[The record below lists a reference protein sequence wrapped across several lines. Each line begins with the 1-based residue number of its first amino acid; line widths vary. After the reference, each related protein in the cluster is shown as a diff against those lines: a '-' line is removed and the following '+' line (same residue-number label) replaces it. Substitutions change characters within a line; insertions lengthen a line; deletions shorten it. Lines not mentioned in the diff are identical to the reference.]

1 VTEQPNPQQPSA
13 TPRWQPLSAID
24 RRVAGVLV
32 EKAKTTPNAYPITLN
47 ATVTGCNQKSNRWP
61 MMNLEPADVEESL
74 DRLRELGA
82 VGLIQGQGRVSKY
95 RHYLYDW
102 LGVDKVELAIMAELL
117 LRGPQTEGDLRG
129 RVSRMEPIPDVPALR
144 LLLASLKAKRLVIP
158 LTPEG
163 RGHVVT
169 HALYSQRELERM
181 QAEYASGR
189 GLPDGGGDEGDEP
202 PPVPR
207 APLAAFQ
214 PAPEEAGAGKPPA
227 GPTSEGGGAAER
239 LRREVEELRGQVA
252 QLRSEMDDLAAA
264 CRQTAQELQRL
275 RDDLGN

>member
-1 VTEQPNPQQPSA
+1 MTEQFNPQRPQQPAA
-13 TPRWQPLSAID
+13 TPRWQPLVAID

-47 ATVTGCNQKSNRWP
+47 AAVTGCNQKSNRWP
-61 MMNLEPADVEESL
+61 TMNLEPADVEESL

-82 VGLIQGQGRVSKY
+82 VGLIEGQGRVSKY
-95 RHYLYDW
+95 RHYLYEW

-129 RVSRMEPIPDVPALR
+129 RVSRMEPIPDLPALR
-144 LLLASLKAKRLVIP
+144 LLLASLKSKGLVLP

-169 HALYSQRELERM
+169 HALYSPRELERI
-181 QAEYASGR
+181 QAQYASVGAQ
-189 GLPDGGGDEGDEP
+189 PDGGDGESDESAP
-202 PPVPR
+202 AQRVPVAGQSATEGKP
-207 APLAAFQ
+207 AVASYEGGLAA
-214 PAPEEAGAGKPPA
+214 
-227 GPTSEGGGAAER
+227 TER
-239 LRREVEELRGQVA
+239 LRREVDELRGQVA
-252 QLRSEMDDLAAA
+252 QLRSEMDDLATA
-264 CRQTAQELQRL
+264 CRQTVQELQRL

>member
-1 VTEQPNPQQPSA
+1 MTEQPNPQQPPA
-13 TPRWQPLSAID
+13 TPRWQPLSAVD

-47 ATVTGCNQKSNRWP
+47 AAVTGCNQKSNRWP

-82 VGLIQGQGRVSKY
+82 VRLIQGQGRVSKY
-95 RHYLYDW
+95 RHCLYEW

-117 LRGPQTEGDLRG
+117 LRGPQTEGELRG
-129 RVSRMEPIPDVPALR
+129 RASRMEPIQDLPALR
-144 LLLASLKAKRLVIP
+144 PLLASLKAKRLVIP

-169 HALYSQRELERM
+169 HALYLQRELERI

-189 GLPDGGGDEGDEP
+189 GLPDGGGDEGGEP
-202 PPVPR
+202 SPAQRVPR
-207 APLAAFQ
+207 AACQ
-214 PAPEEAGAGKPPA
+214 PMPEEARAGRPPEA
-227 GPTSEGGGAAER
+227 PYEGGGLTER

-252 QLRSEMDDLAAA
+252 QLRSEMDDLATA
-264 CRQTAQELQRL
+264 CRQTAEELGRL
-275 RDDLGN
+275 RNDLGN